1 MDLFGNL
8 SLFLFFEKCGEE
20 YMKIEQRIEQVEAL
34 QNQAGPTAMLPLSMD
49 KNTKRQSLWNRI
61 KENKIA
67 YFMLAPVVL
76 GFLVFT
82 IYPNLWVIIL
92 SFTTYNGV
100 NNPQFIGLEN
110 YIRLFSRDPLWW
122 KSVSNTLVF
131 AVGKLLIEI
140 PLALFCAVLLNNA
153 KRKGNNFFKSIFFLP
168 NVVSIA
174 IMCTVFSVLLMPVN
188 GYINGLLAS
197 FGMKQIDFLGTSP
210 TAMLTVMGVSIWQNF
225 GLNMILLLAG
235 LQSIPEEIY
244 ESAEI
249 DGATGFVRFFKI
261 TLPMLS
267 RMFQVILMLA
277 IIGSLQVFDIQ
288 WLLTG
293 GGPSNTTEVM
303 MTYLFKYYF
312 PPSFSQNAIPQMGY
326 GSALGVIASIIIGI
340 VTVIYLYTTK
350 KMDDN

>member
-1 MDLFGNL
+1 
-8 SLFLFFEKCGEE
+8 
-20 YMKIEQRIEQVEAL
+20 MKIEQPIDQVKTL
-34 QNQAGPTAMLPLSMD
+34 QNQVAPIPTLSPSMV
-49 KNTKRQSLWNRI
+49 KNIKEQSLWNRI

-92 SFTTYNGV
+92 SFTKYNGV
-100 NNPQFIGLEN
+100 NNPQFIGMEN
-110 YIRLFSRDPLWW
+110 YIRMFSRDPLWW
-122 KSVSNTLVF
+122 KAVLNTIVF
-131 AVGKLLIEI
+131 SVGKLLIEI

-188 GYINGLLAS
+188 GYMNGLLAS
-197 FGMKQIDFLGTSP
+197 FGLKQIDFLGSSP
-210 TAMLTVMGVSIWQNF
+210 AAMLTVMGVSIWQNF

-249 DGATGFVRFFKI
+249 DGARGFVRFFKI

-326 GSALGVIASIIIGI
+326 GSALGVVASIIIGI

-350 KMDDN
+350 KMDD

>member
-1 MDLFGNL
+1 MN
-8 SLFLFFEKCGEE
+8 
-20 YMKIEQRIEQVEAL
+20 IEQPINQVKAS
-34 QNQAGPTAMLPLSMD
+34 QNQEAPKLHPSMVN
-49 KNTKRQSLWNRI
+49 NTKRQSLWTRI

-82 IYPNLWVIIL
+82 IYPNLWVMIL
-92 SFTTYNGV
+92 SFTQYNGV
-100 NNPQFIGLEN
+100 NNPQFIGFEN
-110 YIRLFSRDPLWW
+110 YVRVFTRDPLWW
-122 KSVSNTLVF
+122 KAVLNTIVF
-131 AVGKLLIEI
+131 TGGKLLIEV

-153 KRKGNNFFKSIFFLP
+153 KRKGSNFFKSVFFLP

-174 IMCTVFSVLLMPVN
+174 IMCTVFSVLFMPVT

-197 FGMKQIDFLGTSP
+197 FGMDQIDFLGTSP
-210 TAMLTVMGVSIWQNF
+210 AASLTVMGVSVWQNF
-225 GLNMILLLAG
+225 GLNMILFLAG
-235 LQSIPEEIY
+235 LQGIPSDIY

-249 DGATGFVRFFKI
+249 DGAVGFVRFFKI
-261 TLPMLS
+261 TLPMLA

-303 MTYLFKYYF
+303 MTNLFKYYF

-326 GSALGVIASIIIGI
+326 GSALGVVASIIIGI
-340 VTVIYLYTTK
+340 VTVIYLYSSK
-350 KMDDN
+350 KMDKY

>member
-100 NNPQFIGLEN
+100 NNPKFIGLEN